1 MGLQE
6 SRAKIGT
13 AIRDLRSLWSNTK
26 VYWTDANSERFEEEF
41 LQPLEMDVRT
51 AANAMDQMGT
61 LLSQIRRQCE

>member
-26 VYWTDANSERFEEEF
+26 VYWTDVNSEKFEEEF
-41 LQPLEMDVRT
+41 LAPMEMDVRT
-51 AANAMDQMGT
+51 AANAMDQMGQ
-61 LLSQIRRQCE
+61 LLAQIRRQCE